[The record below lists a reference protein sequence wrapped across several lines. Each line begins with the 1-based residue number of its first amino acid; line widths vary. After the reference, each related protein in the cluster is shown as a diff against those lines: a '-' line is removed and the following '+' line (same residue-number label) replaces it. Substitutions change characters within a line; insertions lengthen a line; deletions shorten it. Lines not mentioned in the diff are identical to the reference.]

1 MKPTIAISMDMD
13 WAPDAVIADSL
24 ELLEKF
30 NLRATLFMTHRTS
43 LVENT
48 AHELGI
54 HPYFKT
60 LDLGRHLRE
69 RLEEFPQAKG
79 TRSHT
84 LFDTYQLQPL
94 YEQLGLEYQSNV
106 LMYRQ
111 PNIQSYQIGRMMT
124 ELPIYFMD
132 NISILI
138 DGNPPLFQ
146 QIEERLS
153 RPGLKIFDFHPVHV
167 VLNMECLEHYEK
179 AKVHYHDA
187 KELLGYRNTKKHG
200 TRDFFIEL
208 LTYLNACQI
217 QTHTLGELAQD
228 GLKRK
233 LCEY

>member
-24 ELLEKF
+24 DLLAKF
-30 NLRATLFMTHRTS
+30 NLRATLFMTHRTP
-43 LVENT
+43 LVEKT

-54 HPYFKT
+54 HPHFKT
-60 LDLGRHLRE
+60 LDLEKHLRE
-69 RLEEFPQAKG
+69 RLEEYPQSKG

-94 YEQLGLEYQSNV
+94 YERLGLEYQSNV
-106 LMYRQ
+106 LMYQQ
-111 PNIQSYQIGRMMT
+111 PNIQSYRISQRIT

-132 NISILI
+132 NISVLI

-146 QIEERLS
+146 QIVEKLN
-153 RPGLKIFDFHPVHV
+153 RPGLKIFDFHPIHIF
-167 VLNMECLEHYEK
+167 LNMDCLERYEK

-187 KELLGYRNTKKHG
+187 KELLGYRNTKKYG
-200 TRDFFIEL
+200 TRDLFIEF
-208 LTYLNACQI
+208 LTHLKACQI